1 MANIALIGA
10 GFISSL
16 HAESINLL
24 KNNRLVGIYDLS
36 FKAAKGIAK
45 QFKIPKTYE
54 TLDQLLADP
63 EVDFVH
69 LLVPPDKHFELAKK
83 VIASGKNI
91 FVEKPVVSS
100 VAELKAL
107 EKIVS
112 ENDSYVGVN
121 HNALF
126 YPSFQKFYQII
137 KQKKFGKLR
146 SLTSTFNMPLRQIQ
160 ARQFGHW
167 MFQEPVNI
175 LLEQAV
181 HPLSQMQSVLGEMK
195 LQHSQAGQKFAITE
209 NKDFIAEYISVFQS
223 SQDIPAYFY
232 FAVGAS
238 YPIWRLEAICE
249 DGLVVCDVVNDAVYT
264 HSHFPWLEQ
273 GDKFMQSVSAARQYV
288 YQGFKNIAAY
298 GLSQLG
304 IVKKSDPFFVSMSSS
319 IAAFYGEK
327 LAPYDHFLSD
337 LDFAGRLVNICDAI
351 VPSTLKNTKVSAKKV
366 KKLEPSHFDVLLI
379 GGTGFIGRSVTQKLL
394 DKKYKI
400 CVLARNTQNLPALF
414 DHKNITLVSCSF
426 ANEKKVEPLVKKSD
440 YVINLAHGGGGDSW
454 EAVYKSMVEPCL
466 KIAAL
471 CKKHKIK
478 RYLHIGSIASLY
490 LGNKSAVITAE
501 TKPDALLD
509 KRADYARAKAYCDA
523 ALLSMHEREGLKV
536 TILRPGVV
544 LGPEMILGHSG
555 FGLFNNDVHCIG
567 WDNGKHSLPIIH
579 VDDVADAIVKSLK
592 APNLDGKALNL
603 VAECSISARDYFEE
617 VSRRLERPIKFWP
630 QNVNKILG
638 VEYLKWCIKRVGG
651 RRVDKPSARDLK
663 SRGLASPFDV
673 SKEKEWLDWTPCES
687 NEQFYDALFAQVKK

>member
-10 GFISSL
+10 GFISAL
-16 HAESINLL
+16 HAESLNRL
-24 KNNRLVGIYDLS
+24 KNNRLIGIYDLS
-36 FKAAKGIAK
+36 LKAARGIAK
-45 QFKIPKTYE
+45 QFHIPKTYE
-54 TLDQLLADP
+54 SLDELLADP

-69 LLVPPDKHFELAKK
+69 LLVPPEKHFDLAKK
-83 VIASGKNI
+83 VIAAGKKVFI
-91 FVEKPVVSS
+91 EKPVVSS
-100 VAELKAL
+100 VKELKQL
-107 EKIVS
+107 EKIVAES
-112 ENDSYVGVN
+112 DAYVGVN

-126 YPSFQKFYQII
+126 YPSFQQFYNTL

-146 SLTSTFNMPLRQIQ
+146 SLSCTFNMPLRQIQ

-181 HPLSQMQSVLGEMK
+181 HPLSQMQAIVGEME
-195 LQHSQAGQKFAITE
+195 LQHSQIGKKFAITE
-209 NKDFIAEYISVFQS
+209 NKDFISEYSADFQS
-223 SQDIPAYFY
+223 VNDVPSHFY

-238 YPIWRLEAICE
+238 YPIWRLEAVCE
-249 DGLVVCDVVNDAVYT
+249 DGLVVCDVANDAVYT

-273 GDKFMQSVSAARQYV
+273 GDKFMQALSVGRQYV
-288 YQGFKNIAAY
+288 YQGFKNLFGY

-304 IVKKSDPFFVSMSSS
+304 LVKKNDSFFVSMSAS

-327 LAPYDHFLSD
+327 LEPYDHFLSD
-337 LDFAGRLVNICDAI
+337 LEFAGRLVKICDAI
-351 VPSTLKNTKVSAKKV
+351 VPSSLKESKAPGKKAKKV
-366 KKLEPSHFDVLLI
+366 EPSHFDVLLI

-400 CVLARNTQNLPALF
+400 CVLARNIENLPNLF
-414 DHKNITLVSCSF
+414 NHKNITLIGGNFSDL
-426 ANEKKVEPLVKKSD
+426 EKVAPLVKKSD
-440 YVINLAHGGGGDSW
+440 YVVNLAHGGGGDSW
-454 EAVYKSMVEPCL
+454 ETVYRSMVEPCL
-466 KIAAL
+466 RIAEL
-471 CKKHKIK
+471 CKKYKVK

-490 LGNKSAVITAE
+490 LGNKNEVITAD
-501 TKPDALLD
+501 TRPDALSD

-523 ALLSMHEREGLKV
+523 ALLNMHEREGVKV

-544 LGPEMILGHSG
+544 LGAEMILGHSG

-567 WDNGKHSLPIIH
+567 WDSGKHPLPVIH
-579 VDDVADAIVKSLK
+579 VDDVADAIVKSLT

-603 VAECSISARDYFEE
+603 VSECSISARDYFEE
-617 VSRRLERPIKFWP
+617 VSKRLERPIKFWP

-638 VEYLKWCIKRVGG
+638 VEYLKWGIKRVGG
-651 RRVDKPSARDLK
+651 RKVAKPSIRDLK
-663 SRGLASPFDV
+663 SRGLASPFDI

-687 NEQFYDALFAQVKK
+687 NEQFYDALFMQTEK